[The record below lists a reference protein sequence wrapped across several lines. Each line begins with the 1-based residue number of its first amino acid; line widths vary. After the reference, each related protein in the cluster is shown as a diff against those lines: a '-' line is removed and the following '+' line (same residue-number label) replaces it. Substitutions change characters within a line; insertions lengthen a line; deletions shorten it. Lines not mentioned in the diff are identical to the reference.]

1 MKTYS
6 LITPTKH
13 GWHYGYGFFSN
24 YRICLE
30 ELIHHHETGNTDLP
44 YISWANT
51 TWVEDINP
59 FENKI
64 EPSDINPFN
73 FWFDQPNIDTTDII
87 KINEYLPSNYGTII
101 DHGQHYFDNP
111 NELNRQQSVDKLY
124 IKIKQ
129 HILNKIDEIYE
140 AEFKGH
146 VVLALMARG
155 TEYNLHHPMYG
166 VFGVEDYIKEVNK
179 ILIEHPEITKLFII
193 SEDMAYIEALTN
205 AFPNS
210 YYMPDVFRRTDET
223 MEYINRVHC
232 WPNVS
237 KKRENHCKLL
247 GEEVIIQAKLMGKS
261 DYLFGRLSG
270 MLAGGVL
277 WNENIRK
284 VFKI

>member
-1 MKTYS
+1 MNHFS
-6 LITPTKH
+6 IISPTKH

-30 ELIHHHETGNTDLP
+30 ELISHHESGNSDTP

-59 FENKI
+59 FENKV
-64 EPSDINPFN
+64 EPSGINPFD
-73 FWFDQPNIDTTDII
+73 FWFDQTIIGSGDTSTLN
-87 KINEYLPSNYGTII
+87 KYPASKYGTLI
-101 DHGQHYFDNP
+101 DHAQHYFDNP
-111 NELNRQQSVDKLY
+111 TELYRQQTIDKLY
-124 IKIKQ
+124 IKPKQ
-129 HILNKIDEIYE
+129 YILDKIDKIYKD
-140 AEFKGH
+140 EFEGYT
-146 VVLALMARG
+146 VLALMARG

-166 VFGVEDYIKEVNK
+166 VFGVEDYIIEVKK
-179 ILIEHPEITKLFII
+179 ILDENPDITKLFIV
-193 SEDMAYIEALTN
+193 SEDMEYIDALTA

-210 YYMPDVFRRTDET
+210 YFIPDVFRRTDET

-237 KKRENHCKLL
+237 KKREDHCKLL

-277 WNENIRK
+277 WSENIKK

>member
-30 ELIHHHETGNTDLP
+30 ELIHHHESGSNEIP
-44 YISWANT
+44 YISWGNT

-59 FENKI
+59 FENKT
-64 EPSDINPFN
+64 EKSDINPFDL
-73 FWFDQPNIDTTDII
+73 WFDQPTIEDGDIV
-87 KINEYLPSNYGTII
+87 NLNGYSPSKYGTII
-101 DHGQHYFDNP
+101 DHAQHYFDNP
-111 NELNRQQSVDKLY
+111 SELNRQQTIDRLY
-124 IKIKQ
+124 IKPKQ
-129 HILNKIDEIYE
+129 YILDKIDEIYDK
-140 AEFKGH
+140 EFKGH

-179 ILIEHPEITKLFII
+179 ILTEYTEITKLFIV
-193 SEDMAYIEALTN
+193 SEDMEYIDALTKS
-205 AFPNS
+205 FPNS
-210 YYMPDVFRRTDET
+210 YFMPDVFRRTDET
-223 MEYINRVHC
+223 MEYINHVHC

-237 KKRENHCKLL
+237 KKREDHCRLL

-277 WNENIRK
+277 WNENIKK

>member
-30 ELIHHHETGNTDLP
+30 EIISHHESGNSDIP

-51 TWVEDINP
+51 TWVEEINP

-64 EPSDINPFN
+64 SPSDINPFN
-73 FWFDQPNIDTTDII
+73 YWFDQPIISDEDNI
-87 KINEYLPSNYGTII
+87 KINEYPPNLYGTII
-101 DHGQHYFDNP
+101 DHADHYFYNEP
-111 NELNRQQSVDKLY
+111 ELNRQKTIDKLY
-124 IKIKQ
+124 IKPKQ
-129 HILNKIDEIYE
+129 YILDKINEIYE
-140 AEFKGH
+140 KELSGH
-146 VVLALMARG
+146 VVLGVMARG

-166 VFGVEDYIKEVNK
+166 VFNVYDYIKEIKK
-179 ILIEHPEITKLFII
+179 ILNENPHITKLFVV
-193 SEDMAYIEALTN
+193 SEDSEYINEITKE
-205 AFPNS
+205 FPSSFFLN
-210 YYMPDVFRRTDET
+210 DVFRRTDET

-237 KKRENHCKLL
+237 TKRQNHCKLL
-247 GEEVIIQAKLMGKS
+247 GEETIIQAKLLGKC

-270 MLAGGVL
+270 VFAGAVL
-277 WNENIRK
+277 WNENIKK

>member
-30 ELIHHHETGNTDLP
+30 ELIHHHESGSTDIP

-51 TWVEDINP
+51 TWVEEINP

-64 EPSDINPFN
+64 EPSNINPFD
-73 FWFDQPNIDTTDII
+73 FWFEQPKININDII

-101 DHGQHYFDNP
+101 DHAQHYFDKP
-111 NELNRQQSVDKLY
+111 NELNRQQNIDKLY
-124 IKIKQ
+124 IKPKKY
-129 HILNKIDEIYE
+129 ILDKINEIYDI
-140 AEFKGH
+140 EFKGH
-146 VVLALMARG
+146 IILAIMARG

-166 VFGVEDYIKEVNK
+166 IFGVDDYIKEINK
-179 ILIEHPEITKLFII
+179 ILEEHPEITKLFIV
-193 SEDMAYIEALTN
+193 SEDMAYIDALTK

-210 YYMPDVFRRTDET
+210 YFTPNSFRRTDET
-223 MEYINRVHC
+223 MEYINHVHC

-237 KKRENHCKLL
+237 KKRKDHCRLL
-247 GEEVIIQAKLMGKS
+247 GEEVIIQSKLMGKC

-277 WNENIRK
+277 WNENIKK

>member
-30 ELIHHHETGNTDLP
+30 ELIHHHESGNTDLP

-64 EPSDINPFN
+64 ESSDINPFD
-73 FWFDQPNIDTTDII
+73 FWFDQPKIDVNDIV
-87 KINEYLPSNYGTII
+87 KINGYSPSNYGTII
-101 DHGQHYFDNP
+101 DHAQHYFDNP
-111 NELNRQQSVDKLY
+111 NELNRQQSIDKLY
-124 IKIKQ
+124 IKPKQ
-129 HILNKIDEIYE
+129 YILNKIDEIYE

-166 VFGVEDYIKEVNK
+166 VFGVEDYINEVNK
-179 ILIEHPEITKLFII
+179 ILIENPEITKLFIV
-193 SEDMAYIEALTN
+193 SEDMEYIEALTK

-210 YYMPDVFRRTDET
+210 YFMPNVFRRTDET
-223 MEYINRVHC
+223 IEYINHVHC

-237 KKRENHCKLL
+237 KKREDHCKLL

-277 WNENIRK
+277 WNENIKK